1 MSRSIRIMDDNQQ
14 LIGELMTASNT
25 DILAYLAKGLKVYDK
40 KTGETI
46 TEEAVTE
53 QLGVSDGGIIMEA

>member
-25 DILAYLAKGLKVYDK
+25 DILAYIAKGLKVYDK
-40 KTGETI
+40 KTGEMI
-46 TEEAVTE
+46 TESAMTE
-53 QLGVSDGGIIMEA
+53 ELGVSDGGIIMEA